1 MELTTLEMCT
11 IIFRQTIHFYVKT
24 MYNITKE
31 TEITRSFA
39 ERVSIPM
46 KKIVEL
52 SPIIV
57 AVVIIAVLAGLF
69 AMGAFD
75 VPEETIITSSTLT
88 EVIQTAKLTTAK
100 YVQHGIAKA
109 HIDGKQDGY
118 VLYYAIV
125 KPNVNLAEITYEI
138 DHDTKEVTVVIPEKF
153 TFDVEL
159 LEDDNHKFYYYP
171 KNQDDWT
178 GRDVSYICETDAKQ
192 KAEAN
197 TELIAKARESL
208 INTIEALLNPILS
221 RNDYTFTVEISAN

>member
-1 MELTTLEMCT
+1 
-11 IIFRQTIHFYVKT
+11 
-24 MYNITKE
+24 
-31 TEITRSFA
+31 
-39 ERVSIPM
+39 M
-46 KKIVEL
+46 KKLLEL
-52 SPIIV
+52 SPLIV
-57 AVVIIAVLAGLF
+57 AVIIIATLIGLF

-109 HIDGKQDGY
+109 HIAGKQDGY

-138 DHDTKEVTVVIPEKF
+138 DHEAKKVTVIVPDKF
-153 TFDVEL
+153 SFDVEL
-159 LEDDNHKFYYYP
+159 LEDEDHKFYYYP
-171 KNQDDWT
+171 KDQADWT

-197 TELIAKARESL
+197 KELIEKARESL
-208 INTIEALLNPILS
+208 INTIEALLDPILS
-221 RNDYTFTVEISAN
+221 RNEYSFSVVINAA

>member
-1 MELTTLEMCT
+1 
-11 IIFRQTIHFYVKT
+11 
-24 MYNITKE
+24 
-31 TEITRSFA
+31 
-39 ERVSIPM
+39 M
-46 KKIVEL
+46 KKLLEL
-52 SPIIV
+52 SPIIATV
-57 AVVIIAVLAGLF
+57 AVIAILIGLF
-69 AMGAFD
+69 AMGVFD

-109 HIDGKQDGY
+109 HIAGKEDGY

-138 DHDTKEVTVVIPEKF
+138 DHETKEVTVILPEKF

-159 LEDDNHKFYYYP
+159 LEDADHQFYYYP

-197 TELIAKARESL
+197 SVLITKARESL